1 MTTPAA
7 LRQDAQ
13 RNKERILEAAR
24 EAFKEHGLD
33 APLDDIARR
42 AGVGIATLYRRFP
55 TRDALIE
62 EVFVDG
68 IRSFEQLA
76 EDALQIEDPWTAFST
91 FIEQMCERQ
100 AENWGLKDLMC
111 MCFPDSK
118 VMEGKRKRAR
128 ATVLRL
134 LARAQAEGAVRA
146 DVTPEDIEFVF
157 WSNGRIV
164 EATRDVAP
172 NAWRRNLALMLDA
185 FRAENAHPLPE
196 RALTNS
202 ELRRSMSN
210 FGPERR
216 SGS

>member
-13 RNKERILEAAR
+13 RNRERILEAAR

-33 APLDDIARR
+33 APLDEIARR

-76 EDALQIEDPWTAFST
+76 EDALQIDDPWTAFST

-111 MCFPDSK
+111 MRFPDSK
-118 VMEGKRKRAR
+118 LMADKRKRAR
-128 ATVLRL
+128 TTVQRL

-196 RALTNS
+196 RSLTNR
-202 ELRRSMSN
+202 ELHRSMSN
-210 FGPERR
+210 FRPERR

>member
-1 MTTPAA
+1 MTTTAA

-13 RNKERILEAAR
+13 RNRERILEAAR

-33 APLDDIARR
+33 APLDEIARR
-42 AGVGIATLYRRFP
+42 ARVGIATLYRRFP

-100 AENWGLKDLMC
+100 TENWGLKDLMC
-111 MCFPDSK
+111 MRFPDSK
-118 VMEGKRKRAR
+118 LMEVKRKRAR
-128 ATVLRL
+128 TTVLRL

-172 NAWRRNLALMLDA
+172 NVWRRNLALMLDA
-185 FRAENAHPLPE
+185 FRAQNAHPLPE
-196 RALTNS
+196 RPLTNR
-202 ELRRSMSN
+202 ELRRAMGSPR
-210 FGPERR
+210 PEHR
-216 SGS
+216 

>member
-1 MTTPAA
+1 MTTTAA

-13 RNKERILEAAR
+13 RNRERILEAAR

-33 APLDDIARR
+33 APLDEIARR

-68 IRSFEQLA
+68 VRSFEQLA

-111 MCFPDSK
+111 MRFPDSK
-118 VMEGKRKRAR
+118 LMAGKRKRAR

-196 RALTNS
+196 RALTNR
-202 ELRRSMSN
+202 ELHRSMSN
-210 FGPERR
+210 FRPERR

>member
-1 MTTPAA
+1 MTTTAA

-13 RNKERILEAAR
+13 RNRERILEAAR
-24 EAFKEHGLD
+24 ETFKEQGLD
-33 APLDDIARR
+33 ASLEEIARR
-42 AGVGIATLYRRFP
+42 ARVGIATLYRRFP

-76 EDALQIEDPWTAFST
+76 EEALQIDDAWTAFST

-111 MCFPDSK
+111 MRFPDSK
-118 VMEGKRKRAR
+118 LMEEKRKRAR
-128 ATVLRL
+128 TTVERL
-134 LARAQAEGAVRA
+134 LSRAQAEGAVRA
-146 DVTPEDIEFVF
+146 DVTPEDMEVVF
-157 WSNGRIV
+157 WSNGRVV

-185 FRAENAHPLPE
+185 FRAENAHPLPD
-196 RALTNS
+196 
-202 ELRRSMSN
+202 RS
-210 FGPERR
+210 
-216 SGS
+216 

>member
-1 MTTPAA
+1 VTTTAA

-13 RNKERILEAAR
+13 RNRERILEAAR

-33 APLDDIARR
+33 APLDEIARR
-42 AGVGIATLYRRFP
+42 ARVGIATLYRRFP

-100 AENWGLKDLMC
+100 TENWGLKDLMC
-111 MCFPDSK
+111 MRFPDSK
-118 VMEGKRKRAR
+118 LMEVKRKRAR
-128 ATVLRL
+128 TTVLRL

-172 NAWRRNLALMLDA
+172 NVWRRNLALMLDA
-185 FRAENAHPLPE
+185 FRAQNAHPLPE
-196 RALTNS
+196 RPLTNR
-202 ELRRSMSN
+202 ELRRAMGSPR
-210 FGPERR
+210 PEHR
-216 SGS
+216 

>member
-1 MTTPAA
+1 MTTTAA

-13 RNKERILEAAR
+13 RNRERILEAAR
-24 EAFKEHGLD
+24 ETFKEQGLD
-33 APLDDIARR
+33 ASLEEIARR
-42 AGVGIATLYRRFP
+42 ARVGIATLYRRFP

-76 EDALQIEDPWTAFST
+76 EEALQIDDAWTAFST

-111 MCFPDSK
+111 MRFPDSK
-118 VMEGKRKRAR
+118 LMEGKRKRAR
-128 ATVLRL
+128 TTVQRL

-146 DVTPEDIEFVF
+146 DVTPEDMEFVF

-164 EATRDVAP
+164 EATREVAP

-185 FRAENAHPLPE
+185 FRAENAHALPG
-196 RALTNS
+196 RALTDR
-202 ELRRSMSN
+202 ELHRSMS
-210 FGPERR
+210 GLRPERR

>member
-1 MTTPAA
+1 MTTTAA

-13 RNKERILEAAR
+13 RNRERILEAAR

-33 APLDDIARR
+33 APLDEIARR
-42 AGVGIATLYRRFP
+42 ARVGIATLYRRFP

-100 AENWGLKDLMC
+100 TENWGLKDLMC
-111 MCFPDSK
+111 MRFPDSK
-118 VMEGKRKRAR
+118 LMEVKRKRAR
-128 ATVLRL
+128 TTVLRL

-172 NAWRRNLALMLDA
+172 NVWRRNLALMLDA
-185 FRAENAHPLPE
+185 FRAQNAHPLPE
-196 RALTNS
+196 RPLTS
-202 ELRRSMSN
+202 RELGRAMGSPR
-210 FGPERR
+210 PERR
-216 SGS
+216 

>member
-1 MTTPAA
+1 MTTTAA

-13 RNKERILEAAR
+13 RNRERILEAAR
-24 EAFKEHGLD
+24 ETFKEQGLD
-33 APLDDIARR
+33 ASLEEIARR
-42 AGVGIATLYRRFP
+42 ARVGIATLYRRFP

-76 EDALQIEDPWTAFST
+76 EEALQIDDAWTAFST

-111 MCFPDSK
+111 MRFPDSK
-118 VMEGKRKRAR
+118 LMEEKRKRVR
-128 ATVLRL
+128 TTVQRL

-157 WSNGRIV
+157 WSNGRVV

-172 NAWRRNLALMLDA
+172 HAWRRNLALMLDA
-185 FRAENAHPLPE
+185 FRAENAHALPE
-196 RALTNS
+196 RV
-202 ELRRSMSN
+202 
-210 FGPERR
+210 P
-216 SGS
+216 

>member
-1 MTTPAA
+1 MTTTAT

-13 RNKERILEAAR
+13 RNRERILEAAR
-24 EAFKEHGLD
+24 ETFKEQGLD
-33 APLDDIARR
+33 ASLEEIARR
-42 AGVGIATLYRRFP
+42 ARVGIATLYRRFP

-76 EDALQIEDPWTAFST
+76 EDALQIEDAWTAFST

-111 MCFPDSK
+111 MRFPDSK
-118 VMEGKRKRAR
+118 LMADKRKRAR
-128 ATVLRL
+128 TTVERL
-134 LARAQAEGAVRA
+134 LSRAQAEGAVRA
-146 DVTPEDIEFVF
+146 DVTPEDMEFVF
-157 WSNGRIV
+157 WSNGRVV
-164 EATRDVAP
+164 EATREVAP

-185 FRAENAHPLPE
+185 FRAENAHALPE
-196 RALTNS
+196 RSLTDR
-202 ELRRSMSN
+202 ELSRSMSSLR
-210 FGPERR
+210 PERR

>member
-1 MTTPAA
+1 GGQGRARSGLDAMTTPAA

-13 RNKERILEAAR
+13 RNRERILEAAR

-33 APLDDIARR
+33 APLDEIARR

-111 MCFPDSK
+111 ARFPESK

-146 DVTPEDIEFVF
+146 DVTPE
-157 WSNGRIV
+157 
-164 EATRDVAP
+164 
-172 NAWRRNLALMLDA
+172 
-185 FRAENAHPLPE
+185 
-196 RALTNS
+196 
-202 ELRRSMSN
+202 
-210 FGPERR
+210 
-216 SGS
+216 